1 MGSGRGNVRRHNRAC
16 FVALSPPLFL
26 LLLVLQVRAASAVPS
41 SPFPGVTIV
50 DGQTAPSLQGQSMAH
65 LYVFAF
71 SADTLAPI
79 SFQVDERDRR
89 DRWVID
95 RGPHPTSDDTPG
107 FFDTNDVIVF
117 MNRDL
122 GRRGDP
128 RQFLPGASLWAEVRV
143 GDEQHPIGFVYI
155 GVFAIPPLLQAMS
168 EAARYEAENDRVY
181 AERYAL
187 AFGAPLPTH
196 LAFVT
201 QIGDFG
207 TNIIAGVHAIGEV
220 RFLGGVFSIR
230 RSEHDIQMEVLG
242 HRTGPVRVIRR
253 ARYMIPLPFG
263 FRSQGRFDLLFY
275 RDFVEGTTVVNLKIP
290 PRLILA
296 DGELR
301 TYFDFLQFP
310 DARPFIEG
318 GSLEDR
324 GKGDLQTPKPTSD
337 GRPTRWAALALPDGK
352 VVLFVVRLEGALQ
365 RLEQRFYFDNP
376 TDGRPT
382 VGGQPR
388 FGFLFSHINRVT
400 AGTHRLS
407 VFAMVLENATVPD
420 IELAVRTFLSPP
432 AVQAAVFERKG

>member
-1 MGSGRGNVRRHNRAC
+1 
-16 FVALSPPLFL
+16 
-26 LLLVLQVRAASAVPS
+26 
-41 SPFPGVTIV
+41 
-50 DGQTAPSLQGQSMAH
+50 
-65 LYVFAF
+65 VFAF
-71 SADTLAPI
+71 SANTLALI
-79 SFQVDERDRR
+79 NFQIDERDRR
-89 DRWVID
+89 NRWVID
-95 RGPHPTSDDTPG
+95 QGPHPTSDDTPG
-107 FFDTNDVIVF
+107 SFDANDVIVF

-122 GRRGDP
+122 GHRGDP

-143 GDEQHPIGFVYI
+143 GDEQHPLGFVYI
-155 GVFAIPPLLQAMS
+155 GVFATPPLLQPMP
-168 EAARYEAENDRVY
+168 ETARYEAESDRVY

-196 LAFVT
+196 LAFVK
-201 QIGDFG
+201 QLGDFG
-207 TNIIAGVHAIGEV
+207 TNIIAGVHAVGEV

-230 RSEHDIQMEVLG
+230 RSEHDIHMEVLG
-242 HRTGPVRVIRR
+242 HRAGPVRAIRR

-301 TYFDFLQFP
+301 TYFDFLRFP
-310 DARPFIEG
+310 AARPFIEG
-318 GSLEDR
+318 ESLADLEN
-324 GKGDLQTPKPTSD
+324 GNLQTPTPTLA

-352 VVLFVVRLEGALQ
+352 TVLFVVRLEGALQ
-365 RLEQRFYFDNP
+365 RLEQRLYFDNT
-376 TDGRPT
+376 TDERQT
-382 VGGQPR
+382 AGGQPR

-432 AVQAAVFERKG
+432 AVRVAVFERRE